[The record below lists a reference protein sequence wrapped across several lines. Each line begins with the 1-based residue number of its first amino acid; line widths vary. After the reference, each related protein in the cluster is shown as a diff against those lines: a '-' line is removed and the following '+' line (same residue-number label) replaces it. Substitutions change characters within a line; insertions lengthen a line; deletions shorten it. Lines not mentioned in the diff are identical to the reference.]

1 MTPRFLALAAS
12 AALLTAGCNDIVTQ
26 IGPENDP
33 TVTNEVGTFRYE
45 AHDLDDV
52 HEEFSFI
59 WQNPGIQAKVLHR
72 GFVPHGSN
80 IIVILDADG
89 TEVYRHDMLFE
100 VDDVT
105 AVGVAGAWT
114 VEFLLH
120 GTTGRIDMQ
129 LETMP

>member
-1 MTPRFLALAAS
+1 MFPRFLLAAAS
-12 AALLTAGCNDIVTQ
+12 VALLTAGCNDVVTQ

-33 TVTNEVGTFRYE
+33 IVTNEVGTFRYE
-45 AHDLDDV
+45 AHDLDNV
-52 HEEFSFI
+52 HEEFSFT
-59 WQNPGIQAKVLHR
+59 WSNPGTQAKVLHR

-80 IIVILDADG
+80 LIVVRDDAG
-89 TEVYRHDMLFE
+89 NEVYRHDMLYQ

-105 AVGVAGAWT
+105 AVGVAGDWT